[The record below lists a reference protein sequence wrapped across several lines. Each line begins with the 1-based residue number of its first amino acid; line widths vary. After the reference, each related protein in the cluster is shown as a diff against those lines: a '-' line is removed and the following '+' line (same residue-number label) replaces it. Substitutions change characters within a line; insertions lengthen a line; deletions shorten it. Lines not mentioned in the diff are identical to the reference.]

1 MREAT
6 ATPSE
11 VHVPPP
17 APSSQSQAR
26 KNPHSAAI
34 TMGSTPETTQDPSS
48 ETEMVNYSS
57 GEDEPGIHEC
67 IIVYSSSV
75 GRTTR
80 INNFRTSCYEYDF
93 SNVEFLAPFRIQ
105 PYIVHTCK
113 SMD

>member
-26 KNPHSAAI
+26 KNPHSAAM
-34 TMGSTPETTQDPSS
+34 TMGSTPEITQDPSS

-57 GEDEPGIHEC
+57 GEDEPGIHVC
-67 IIVYSSSV
+67 IIVYFSSV

-80 INNFRTSCYEYDF
+80 VNNFRILHAMNMISVMLN
-93 SNVEFLAPFRIQ
+93 SLRRSASSHI
-105 PYIVHTCK
+105 
-113 SMD
+113 

>member
-11 VHVPPP
+11 VHVAPP

-26 KNPHSAAI
+26 KNPHSAAM

-57 GEDEPGIHEC
+57 GEDEPGIH
-67 IIVYSSSV
+67 V
-75 GRTTR
+75 
-80 INNFRTSCYEYDF
+80 
-93 SNVEFLAPFRIQ
+93 
-105 PYIVHTCK
+105 
-113 SMD
+113 